1 MNYPGIKGNDQL
13 DLPVK
18 NEIQEDFNLRVK
30 VKKELINDSINVQNG
45 TEEKVR

>member
-18 NEIQEDFNLRVK
+18 NEIQEDFNPKVK
-30 VKKELINDSINVQNG
+30 VKKELLNDSFNDQIG
-45 TEEKVR
+45 TEVKVR